1 MAITQPARTAL
12 SLTVALVVAVAAY
25 ALGGGRGY
33 PLAVDLVV
41 VAVIGLVAGTGT
53 AHLILRTQHRR

>member
-1 MAITQPARTAL
+1 MSQPARTAL
-12 SLTVALVVAVAAY
+12 SLLVALVVAVAAY

-41 VAVIGLVAGTGT
+41 VAVIGLAAGTGT
-53 AHLILRTQHRR
+53 AHLILRAQQRR